1 MGNSLLFVAL
11 LEFTFDYFRK
21 LFVREYFETVMDAG
35 ERQAIVEAAV
45 AAVQALDNQGLY
57 SRGAVRPERFPSNT
71 YSNWLEWKRHFA
83 WICEANG

>member
-1 MGNSLLFVAL
+1 
-11 LEFTFDYFRK
+11 
-21 LFVREYFETVMDAG
+21 MDAG

-57 SRGAVRPERFPSNT
+57 SRGAVRPDWSPSNT

-83 WICEANG
+83 